1 MTPLKTAS
9 GALLIQ
15 PLFAPSQLNYL
26 PFEANT
32 LKHRWL
38 RKALEALRTA
48 QASLATATR
57 EEGDRTNAA
66 IATERLPISPLT
78 GSLRV

>member
-1 MTPLKTAS
+1 MWAHDSAYDRIWGPLDST
-9 GALLIQ
+9 
-15 PLFAPSQLNYL
+15 LFAPSQLNYL

-32 LKHRWL
+32 PKHRWL

-66 IATERLPISPLT
+66 IATEREHGRRFRP
-78 GSLRV
+78 